1 MSLDI
6 VNNILNGLKESDFMN
21 NFLNELSNYLKNNIN
36 HNNGQVPLL
45 NHILSDN
52 KLTTANENC
61 LRDKFDETLIQF
73 AKDNFKND
81 TMYFV
86 QDNKKSY
93 WSNNSKQYD
102 NDIYT
107 VLKIHEDEIE
117 EIDINKNDIDVEISV
132 NDIFSIKNNKYIV
145 ENSLTQDFK
154 DTINDVTA
162 EIINNQN
169 KELSN
174 YRKDGHL
181 YMVSEEV
188 KNNRFLIDLTD
199 NSGFEFEEVDIP
211 EELLSKATEGMVLKY
226 SNGTYEYFS
235 DDGFERL
242 EKTTNLE

>member
-1 MSLDI
+1 
-6 VNNILNGLKESDFMN
+6 MN

-45 NHILSDN
+45 NHILYDN
-52 KLTTANENC
+52 KLTTVNENC

-181 YMVSEEV
+181 YMVSEEA

>member
-1 MSLDI
+1 
-6 VNNILNGLKESDFMN
+6 MN

-61 LRDKFDETLIQF
+61 LRDKFDKTLIQF

-132 NDIFSIKNNKYIV
+132 NDIFSIINDKYIV

-154 DTINDVTA
+154 DTINAVTA

>member
-1 MSLDI
+1 
-6 VNNILNGLKESDFMN
+6 MN
-21 NFLNELSNYLKNNIN
+21 NFLNELSNYLKNNLN

-102 NDIYT
+102 NDVYT
-107 VLKIHEDEIE
+107 VLKIHEDDIE
-117 EIDINKNDIDVEISV
+117 EIDINKNNIDVEISI
-132 NDIFSIKNNKYIV
+132 NDIFSIKNDKYIV
-145 ENSLTQDFK
+145 QNSLTQDFK
-154 DTINDVTA
+154 DTINDVIN
-162 EIINNQN
+162 EIIIKQN
-169 KELSN
+169 KELSDC
-174 YRKDGHL
+174 RKDGHL

-199 NSGFEFEEVDIP
+199 NSGFEFEEVDIS

-242 EKTTNLE
+242 EKTNNIE

>member
-1 MSLDI
+1 
-6 VNNILNGLKESDFMN
+6 MN

-107 VLKIHEDEIE
+107 VLKIHEGEIE
-117 EIDINKNDIDVEISV
+117 EIDINKNNIDVEISI
-132 NDIFSIKNNKYIV
+132 NDILSIKNGKYIV

-162 EIINNQN
+162 EIITNQN
-169 KELSN
+169 KELSDC
-174 YRKDGHL
+174 RKDEHL

>member
-1 MSLDI
+1 
-6 VNNILNGLKESDFMN
+6 MN

-107 VLKIHEDEIE
+107 VLKIHEGEIE
-117 EIDINKNDIDVEISV
+117 EIDINKNNIDVEISI
-132 NDIFSIKNNKYIV
+132 NDILSIKNGKYIV

-169 KELSN
+169 KELSDC
-174 YRKDGHL
+174 RKDKHL

-242 EKTTNLE
+242 EKTNNIE

>member
-1 MSLDI
+1 
-6 VNNILNGLKESDFMN
+6 MN
-21 NFLNELSNYLKNNIN
+21 NFLNELSNYLKNNLN

-45 NHILSDN
+45 NHILSNN

-61 LRDKFDETLIQF
+61 LREKFDETLIQF

-102 NDIYT
+102 NDVYS
-107 VLKIHEDEIE
+107 VLKIRGNDIE
-117 EIDINKNDIDVEISV
+117 EIDINKNDIDAEISI
-132 NDIFSIKNNKYIV
+132 NDIFSIKNGKYIV
-145 ENSLTQDFK
+145 ENVLTQDFK
-154 DTINDVTA
+154 DAINDVTA
-162 EIINNQN
+162 EIIKKQN
-169 KELSN
+169 KELSDS
-174 YRKDGHL
+174 RKDGHL

-199 NSGFEFEEVDIP
+199 NSDFEFEEVDIP

-235 DDGFERL
+235 DDGFERY
-242 EKTTNLE
+242 EKRNNIE

>member
-1 MSLDI
+1 
-6 VNNILNGLKESDFMN
+6 MN
-21 NFLNELSNYLKNNIN
+21 NFLNELSNYLKNYLN

-102 NDIYT
+102 NDVYT
-107 VLKIHEDEIE
+107 VLKIHEDDIE
-117 EIDINKNDIDVEISV
+117 EIDINKNNIDVEISI
-132 NDIFSIKNNKYIV
+132 NDIFSIKNDKYIV
-145 ENSLTQDFK
+145 QNSLTQDFK
-154 DTINDVTA
+154 DTINDVTD
-162 EIINNQN
+162 EIIIKQN
-169 KELSN
+169 KELSDC
-174 YRKDGHL
+174 RKDGHL
-181 YMVSEEV
+181 YM
-188 KNNRFLIDLTD
+188 RFLIDLTD
-199 NSGFEFEEVDIP
+199 NLGFEFEEVDIP

-242 EKTTNLE
+242 EKTNNIE

>member
-1 MSLDI
+1 
-6 VNNILNGLKESDFMN
+6 MN

-61 LRDKFDETLIQF
+61 LRDKFDKTLIQF

-117 EIDINKNDIDVEISV
+117 EIDINKNNIDVEISI
-132 NDIFSIKNNKYIV
+132 NDIFLIKNGKYIV

-169 KELSN
+169 KELSDC
-174 YRKDGHL
+174 RKDEHL

>member
-1 MSLDI
+1 
-6 VNNILNGLKESDFMN
+6 MN

-61 LRDKFDETLIQF
+61 LRDKFDKTLIQF

-93 WSNNSKQYD
+93 WSNNSRQYD

-132 NDIFSIKNNKYIV
+132 NDIFSIINDKYIV

-154 DTINDVTA
+154 DTINAVTA

-174 YRKDGHL
+174 YRKDEHL

-235 DDGFERL
+235 DDGFERY
-242 EKTTNLE
+242 EKRNNIE

>member
-1 MSLDI
+1 
-6 VNNILNGLKESDFMN
+6 MN

-45 NHILSDN
+45 NHLLSDN

-61 LRDKFDETLIQF
+61 LREKFDETLIQF

-102 NDIYT
+102 NDVYS
-107 VLKIHEDEIE
+107 VLKISGNDIE
-117 EIDINKNDIDVEISV
+117 EIDINKNDIDAEISIT
-132 NDIFSIKNNKYIV
+132 DIFSIKNGKYIV
-145 ENSLTQDFK
+145 ENVLTQDFK
-154 DTINDVTA
+154 DTINDVTT
-162 EIINNQN
+162 EIIKKQN
-169 KELSN
+169 KELSD

-199 NSGFEFEEVDIP
+199 NSDFEFEEVDIP

-235 DDGFERL
+235 DDGFERY
-242 EKTTNLE
+242 EKRNNIE

>member
-1 MSLDI
+1 
-6 VNNILNGLKESDFMN
+6 MN
-21 NFLNELSNYLKNNIN
+21 NFLNELSNYLKNNLN

-102 NDIYT
+102 NDVYT
-107 VLKIHEDEIE
+107 VLKIHEDDIE
-117 EIDINKNDIDVEISV
+117 EISI
-132 NDIFSIKNNKYIV
+132 NDIFSIKNDKYIV
-145 ENSLTQDFK
+145 QNSLTQDFK
-154 DTINDVTA
+154 DTINNVTN
-162 EIINNQN
+162 EIIIKQN
-169 KELSN
+169 KELSDC
-174 YRKDGHL
+174 RKDGHL

-242 EKTTNLE
+242 EKTNNIE

>member
-1 MSLDI
+1 
-6 VNNILNGLKESDFMN
+6 MN

-36 HNNGQVPLL
+36 QVPLL

-61 LRDKFDETLIQF
+61 LRDKFDKTLIQF
-73 AKDNFKND
+73 ARDNFKND

-132 NDIFSIKNNKYIV
+132 NDIFSIINDKYIV

-154 DTINDVTA
+154 DTINAVTA

>member
-1 MSLDI
+1 
-6 VNNILNGLKESDFMN
+6 MN

-61 LRDKFDETLIQF
+61 LRDKFEETLIQF

-107 VLKIHEDEIE
+107 VLKIHEGEIE
-117 EIDINKNDIDVEISV
+117 EIDINKNNIDVEISI
-132 NDIFSIKNNKYIV
+132 NDILSIKNGKYIV

-169 KELSN
+169 K
-174 YRKDGHL
+174 
-181 YMVSEEV
+181 
-188 KNNRFLIDLTD
+188 
-199 NSGFEFEEVDIP
+199 
-211 EELLSKATEGMVLKY
+211 
-226 SNGTYEYFS
+226 
-235 DDGFERL
+235 
-242 EKTTNLE
+242 